1 MVMRYCDRWVAMMK
15 SGADQGNRL
24 LKGAWMV
31 VILLGIVFVI
41 QVMDYRA
48 TIEKHNEMAIEIEAY
63 SKLAAKVNDS
73 SYRAVQSEQVPMVL
87 RDFIQKGKNFGLVVK
102 AGEKP
107 LYQDNTAR
115 VYEIYIKG
123 NWKRTAM
130 YLENMQTKD
139 ALLNLRMLDMQ
150 GTNENLET
158 KLQIKIYT
166 KG

>member
-1 MVMRYCDRWVAMMK
+1 MVMRYCDRWLPTIKNDA
-15 SGADQGNRL
+15 GRGQRL
-24 LKGAWMV
+24 LKGAFLV

-48 TIEKHNEMAIEIEAY
+48 TIEKNNEMAIEIEAY

-73 SYRAVQSEQVPMVL
+73 SCRAVQSEQVQMVL
-87 RDFIQKGKNFGLVVK
+87 GDIIQKGKDFGLVVK

-107 LYQDNTAR
+107 LYPDDTASI
-115 VYEIYIKG
+115 YEIQLKG
-123 NWKRTAM
+123 SWKRTAM

-139 ALLNLRMLDMQ
+139 ALLSIRMLDMQ
-150 GTNENLET
+150 GTDENLET

>member
-1 MVMRYCDRWVAMMK
+1 MVMRYHESWLSTMK
-15 SGADQGNRL
+15 SSPGLGNRGLKVAL
-24 LKGAWMV
+24 LV
-31 VILLGIVFVI
+31 VILLGIFFVNQLI
-41 QVMDYRA
+41 NYRE
-48 TIEKHNEMAIEIEAY
+48 TIEKHNEMVIEMETY
-63 SKLAAKVNDS
+63 SKLAAKVNNS
-73 SYRAVQSEQVPMVL
+73 SCRAVQSEQVPMVL
-87 RDFIQKGKNFGLVVK
+87 GDIIQKGKDFGLVVK

-107 LYQDNTAR
+107 LYQDDTASI
-115 VYEIYIKG
+115 YEIHLKG
-123 NWKRTAM
+123 SWKRTAM

>member
-1 MVMRYCDRWVAMMK
+1 MVMRYCNRWLPTMK
-15 SGADQGNRL
+15 SSADRGNRL
-24 LKGAWMV
+24 LKGAFLI
-31 VILLGIVFVI
+31 VILLGFVFAI

-48 TIEKHNEMAIEIEAY
+48 TVEKNNEMAVEIEAY

-73 SYRAVQSEQVPMVL
+73 PCRAVQSEQVPMVL
-87 RDFIQKGKNFGLVVK
+87 GDIIQKGKDFGLVVK
-102 AGEKP
+102 ADEKP
-107 LYQDNTAR
+107 LYQDDTASI
-115 VYEIYIKG
+115 YEIHLKG
-123 NWKRTAM
+123 SWKRAAM

>member
-1 MVMRYCDRWVAMMK
+1 MMRYCDRWLPTIKNDA
-15 SGADQGNRL
+15 GRGQRL
-24 LKGAWMV
+24 LKGAFLV

-48 TIEKHNEMAIEIEAY
+48 TIEKNNEMAIEIEAY

-73 SYRAVQSEQVPMVL
+73 SCRAVQSEQVQMVL
-87 RDFIQKGKNFGLVVK
+87 GDIIQKGKDFGLVVK

-107 LYQDNTAR
+107 LYPDDTASI
-115 VYEIYIKG
+115 YEIQLKG
-123 NWKRTAM
+123 SWKRTAM

-139 ALLNLRMLDMQ
+139 ALLSIRMLDMQ
-150 GTNENLET
+150 GTDENLET